1 MASFIYNNTLYIDW
15 NDIPGLR
22 LWPVTAPTWN
32 PAPMYGFQMLMGAPP
47 VPYYGY
53 YGNISHGYGHVSSN
67 GHNNGVQH
75 PHNTHGPV
83 EDLPPPAPVE
93 AQTVEDDS
101 SATTSAQYRHSPHRF
116 IPCTVRLPPAGGN
129 GGSSADTCVP
139 AGSPSIEAAPVDT
152 QTVEIDSGYNSMEYY
167 FSLYFFRRRRRPL
180 WFDVR
185 LPPTGGNGS
194 STKISVQ
201 HHHSLHGPAER
212 LSTARPAEAGVAE
225 TGSSTLSPLARP
237 YQPQHDR
244 AEMMLRDPRHGTLA
258 PKTKRERRKLAK
270 KVRAEAEAEAAK
282 AAGALSVAGGD
293 GITSSPKHEEE
304 EEEEVEKVE
313 EASHTGCGIV
323 SRPVEPQW
331 TAVCRSVRSCQAA
344 AGRNAVGEDVCESPD
359 CDAASDTDVS
369 RPRVDSFEFKDIA
382 DKVSSPRPRL
392 TRRGSV
398 ASCSSPPSIY
408 QEPRPEDV
416 DRRRTQSVSCAERD
430 VWS

>member
-1 MASFIYNNTLYIDW
+1 
-15 NDIPGLR
+15 
-22 LWPVTAPTWN
+22 
-32 PAPMYGFQMLMGAPP
+32 MGAPP

-201 HHHSLHGPAER
+201 HHHSLHGAAER

-293 GITSSPKHEEE
+293 GITSSPEHEVEE
-304 EEEEVEKVE
+304 GEKVE
-313 EASHTGCGIV
+313 EASDTGSGIG
-323 SRPVEPQW
+323 SRPVESQW
-331 TAVCRSVRSCQAA
+331 TAVCHSVRSCQAA
-344 AGRNAVGEDVCESPD
+344 ARRNAVGEDVCESPD

-382 DKVSSPRPRL
+382 DTVSPPRPRL
-392 TRRGSV
+392 TRRRSV

-408 QEPRPEDV
+408 QEPRPENADP
-416 DRRRTQSVSCAERD
+416 RRTQSVSCAERD

>member
-32 PAPMYGFQMLMGAPP
+32 PAPMYGFRIPMGAPP

-382 DKVSSPRPRL
+382 DKVSSPR
-392 TRRGSV
+392 
-398 ASCSSPPSIY
+398 
-408 QEPRPEDV
+408 
-416 DRRRTQSVSCAERD
+416 RTQSVSCAERD